1 MIKTIKN
8 TGLFFTFFTLLFV
21 FCVSNIYSHP
31 AWGIVVD
38 RQKQVYF
45 SDLETVWKIDQQG
58 NLSIFRE
65 GVSGRHVHA
74 LTIDAEGNIHGLDN
88 SFNPQTQKF
97 PRSIW
102 KMTPSGE
109 FSYLVSPTDD
119 LPPGE
124 SIWRDSGGNTYS
136 VEPFNNEKKETK
148 IIKKSPDGKTSLLA
162 GGKYGY
168 FDGQKDKAEFTVITD
183 MAFGKD
189 NTIYVTNDD
198 KVRKIDKSGT
208 VTTIYREESPNINQE
223 SLEPFSRLFG
233 LTVDEQNNV
242 FVADFY
248 NNRLLKISSDGKVS
262 LILNSEKDWSPIGVT
277 ANNDEIYVLEARP
290 YSSEVHTGNRVVK
303 IASDGKSTVIASME
317 EAVKPKDSSNK
328 NDDSSSLETV
338 NTSSSSEPSSQNNWL
353 ILLGVIGAV
362 GAAFAAFIILV
373 KRK

>member
-8 TGLFFTFFTLLFV
+8 IGLFFVLLFV
-21 FCVSNIYSHP
+21 FCVNSIYPHP

-38 RQKQVYF
+38 QQKQVFF
-45 SDLETVWKIDQQG
+45 SDLETVWKIDRQG

-65 GVSGRHVHA
+65 GESDRHVHDLA
-74 LTIDAEGNIHGLDN
+74 VDAEGNIYGLDN

-109 FSYLVSPTDD
+109 FTYLISPTDD

-136 VEPFNNEKKETK
+136 VEPYNNEKKETK
-148 IIKKSPDGKTSLLA
+148 IIKKSPDGKATLLA

-168 FDGQKDKAEFTVITD
+168 LDGQKDNAEFTVITD

-208 VTTIYREESPNINQE
+208 VTTIYREESPNKNQE

-262 LILNSEKDWSPIGVT
+262 PILNSEKDWSPIGVT

-303 IASDGKSTVIASME
+303 IASDGKPTVIASME

-328 NDDSSSLETV
+328 NDDSSSLETG

-353 ILLGVIGAV
+353 ILLGVIGAG